1 MIEPIFIGE
10 FWGVGL
16 YSLDGSSNVCLTF
29 AFFLLAKFSLWDLHN
44 HSRLIDLSSLILC
57 IDSVTVVRY
66 YCWIEIAP
74 FVHGFVI
81 GL

>member
-10 FWGVGL
+10 LWGVGL
-16 YSLDGSSNVCLTF
+16 YSLDGSTDICLTF
-29 AFFLLAKFSLWDLHN
+29 AIFLLAKFWLWDLLN

-57 IDSVTVVRY
+57 IDSVTVVLN
-66 YCWIEIAP
+66 YCWIQIAP
-74 FVHGFVI
+74 FLDGFAI